1 MTAAVRDWGLV
12 MEAVALE
19 VMGQPPT
26 RYTHELRYG
35 SHGSL
40 VVHASG
46 PRAGHWRSWED
57 DVGGGVLDFLRYKI
71 GLDRKEAWAWLQERR
86 LVDNETA
93 PQRPSTAPEPAPV
106 AVPPNSSGQTS
117 TKNDHRLLA
126 RDLWTASEQI
136 PPLPGHP
143 ARRWMANRCLW
154 RPELAQAGSVRW
166 IPATNS
172 LFRELHQGIGSIAVL
187 MTTPSA
193 WEATWPE
200 PPEPAAVHLVSID
213 ADGMPALDRPE
224 DHTDRGGN
232 PRPGLG
238 KRVYGSTTGTV
249 AIIGNPDLEAAT
261 APARVVEG
269 LADGLALAARFEG
282 PAIISIGTPARLAK
296 DIDLVAWLA
305 RAAHGVVIHADAD
318 DPGQN
323 AARALR
329 RALQDAGA
337 QVRAVLPP
345 EGSGKDCAD
354 IARNTPFP
362 PLSESWVDC
371 ADKLTAMHPTWPRW
385 EVARQSSIATEGG
398 HDDLLR

>member
-1 MTAAVRDWGLV
+1 M
-12 MEAVALE
+12 
-19 VMGQPPT
+19 
-26 RYTHELRYG
+26 
-35 SHGSL
+35 
-40 VVHASG
+40 
-46 PRAGHWRSWED
+46 
-57 DVGGGVLDFLRYKI
+57 GGGVLDFLRYKI
-71 GLDRKEAWAWLQERR
+71 GLDRKEAWAWLQERG

-93 PQRPSTAPEPAPV
+93 TQGPSTAPEPAPV
-106 AVPPNSSGQTS
+106 AVPPNSLGQTS
-117 TKNDHRLLA
+117 TKSDQRPIA
-126 RDLWTASEQI
+126 RDLWTASDQI

-154 RPELAQAGSVRW
+154 RPELPLASSVRW

-187 MTTPSA
+187 MAPPSA
-193 WEATWPE
+193 WEATWPKL
-200 PPEPAAVHLVSID
+200 PEPAAIHLVSID
-213 ADGMPALDRPE
+213 GDGMPALDRPE
-224 DHTDRGGN
+224 DHTDRDGN

-249 AIIGNPDLEAAT
+249 AIIGNPALEAAN
-261 APARVVEG
+261 APVRIVEG

-282 PAIISIGTPARLAK
+282 PVIAGIGTPARLAN
-296 DIDLVAWLA
+296 DSNLVAWMA
-305 RAAHGVVIHADAD
+305 RAPHGVVIHADAD

-323 AARALR
+323 AARVLR
-329 RALQDAGA
+329 GALQDAGA

-362 PLSESWVDC
+362 PLSKSWVDC

-385 EVARQSSIATEGG
+385 EIARQSSIATEGG
-398 HDDLLR
+398 HDDQLR

>member
-1 MTAAVRDWGLV
+1 MTAAAPDWGRV
-12 MEAVALE
+12 IEVVALE
-19 VMGQPPT
+19 VLGQPRT

-35 SHGSL
+35 NHGSL

-46 PRAGHWRSWED
+46 PRAGSWKSWENN
-57 DVGGGVLDFLRYKI
+57 VGGGVLDFLRYKI
-71 GLDRKEAWAWLQERR
+71 GLDRKEAWAWLQERG

-93 PQRPSTAPEPAPV
+93 TQGPSTAPEPAPV
-106 AVPPNSSGQTS
+106 AVPPNSLGQTS
-117 TKNDHRLLA
+117 TKSDQRPIA
-126 RDLWTASEQI
+126 RDLWTASDQI

-154 RPELAQAGSVRW
+154 RPELPLASSVRW

-187 MTTPSA
+187 MAPPSA
-193 WEATWPE
+193 WEATWPKL
-200 PPEPAAVHLVSID
+200 PEPAAIHLVSID
-213 ADGMPALDRPE
+213 GDGMPALDRPE
-224 DHTDRGGN
+224 DHTDRDGN

-249 AIIGNPDLEAAT
+249 AIIGNPALEAAN
-261 APARVVEG
+261 APVRIVEG

-282 PAIISIGTPARLAK
+282 PVIAGIGTPARLAN
-296 DIDLVAWLA
+296 DSNLVAWMA
-305 RAAHGVVIHADAD
+305 RAPHGVVIHADAD

-323 AARALR
+323 AARVLR
-329 RALQDAGA
+329 GALQDAGA

-362 PLSESWVDC
+362 PLSKSWVDC

-385 EVARQSSIATEGG
+385 EIARQSSIATEGG
-398 HDDLLR
+398 HDDQLR